1 MIISTSSYNVQLTNL
16 LRDYVDK
23 TLQRELGQ
31 VARHVVSV
39 DVQLEAVQASS
50 GREDTQAIMRVDL
63 RNGQVLI
70 TEYRASN
77 LYTAVRQSALESAR
91 KIRRQ
96 TPQSVQAREQW
107 LPAALPAFSRYS
119 APNV

>member
-39 DVQLEAVQASS
+39 DVQLKAVQASS

-96 TPQSVQAREQW
+96 TPQSAQAREQW